1 MSLEGLQER
10 LAALQETTAQLREL
24 IDRLANVEFEPG
36 SVPLTIEEEGS
47 VSGELSAEAGLMLRT
62 GLEDQQLLCEE
73 AKYLRRGGHEKE
85 RLEDGIER
93 VGSELASYRSTL
105 RKARLSAKKNLER
118 ARRLER
124 ELMVQSFAEPI
135 SETNTSAGGSTEESQ
150 AVARPTRHT
159 YSQNRQ
165 LQSSLSEEDRQT
177 VGASSNVTNALRRTH
192 ALIAA
197 ELTKSEFA
205 RQTLTESS
213 AALKKLDDSYT
224 SLDGMLASS
233 RDLLGTLLKSQKSDT
248 WYLQTTLYM
257 LMVTAAWLVF
267 RRLLYGPLWWLVW
280 LPLRILFGVGTKA
293 GSAVM
298 HSRGPGQSGKAGV
311 VIDNEIR
318 VDGLPDESL
327 PTAVVG
333 RESKAAEAEGESMVE
348 KVGKIVDAVHEADE
362 LGSIPEEHEED
373 HGDDVQGREAAE
385 VVVEDSRPRDEL

>member
-10 LAALQETTAQLREL
+10 LAALQETTTQLREL

-36 SVPLTIEEEGS
+36 SVPLNIEEEGS
-47 VSGELSAEAGLMLRT
+47 VSGELSAEAGLILKT
-62 GLEDQQLLCEE
+62 GLEDQQLLFEE

-85 RLEDGIER
+85 RLVDGIER
-93 VGSELASYRSTL
+93 VGSELASYRATL

-124 ELMVQSFAEPI
+124 ELMVQSFVEPI
-135 SETNTSAGGSTEESQ
+135 SETNTSAGGSTEE
-150 AVARPTRHT
+150 H
-159 YSQNRQ
+159 RQ

-177 VGASSNVTNALRRTH
+177 VGAASNVTNALRRTH

-197 ELTKSEFA
+197 ELSKSEFA
-205 RQTLTESS
+205 HQTLTESS
-213 AALKKLDDSYT
+213 AALKQLDQSYT

-233 RDLLGTLLKSQKSDT
+233 RDLLGTLLRSQKSDT
-248 WYLQTTLYM
+248 WYLQTALYM
-257 LMVTAAWLVF
+257 LMVTAGWLVF

-298 HSRGPGQSGKAGV
+298 HSRSPGQSGKAGV
-311 VIDNEIR
+311 VIDGKIR

-333 RESKAAEAEGESMVE
+333 RDSKVVESEDESMVE

-362 LGSIPEEHEED
+362 LGSIPGESEGD
-373 HGDDVQGREAAE
+373 HDDKLQEGDAAE

>member
-10 LAALQETTAQLREL
+10 LAALQETTTQLREL

-36 SVPLTIEEEGS
+36 SVPLNIEEEGS
-47 VSGELSAEAGLMLRT
+47 VSGELSAEAGLILKA

-73 AKYLRRGGHEKE
+73 AKYVRRGGHEKE
-85 RLEDGIER
+85 RLVDGIGR

-124 ELMVQSFAEPI
+124 ELMVQSFVEPI
-135 SETNTSAGGSTEESQ
+135 SETNTSAGGSTEEPQ
-150 AVARPTRHT
+150 AVARPIRHN
-159 YSQNRQ
+159 YNQHRQ

-205 RQTLTESS
+205 HQTLTESS
-213 AALKKLDDSYT
+213 AALRQLDESYT

-233 RDLLGTLLKSQKSDT
+233 RDLLGTLLRSQKSDT
-248 WYLQTTLYM
+248 WYLQTALYM
-257 LMVTAAWLVF
+257 LMVTAGWLVF

-298 HSRGPGQSGKAGV
+298 RSRSPGQSGKAGV
-311 VIDNEIR
+311 VIDGEIR

-327 PTAVVG
+327 PTAAVG
-333 RESKAAEAEGESMVE
+333 RDSKVMEGDDESMVG
-348 KVGKIVDAVHEADE
+348 KVGRIVDAVHEADE
-362 LGSIPEEHEED
+362 LGSIPGGPE
-373 HGDDVQGREAAE
+373 GDDDDKLHEGGAAE